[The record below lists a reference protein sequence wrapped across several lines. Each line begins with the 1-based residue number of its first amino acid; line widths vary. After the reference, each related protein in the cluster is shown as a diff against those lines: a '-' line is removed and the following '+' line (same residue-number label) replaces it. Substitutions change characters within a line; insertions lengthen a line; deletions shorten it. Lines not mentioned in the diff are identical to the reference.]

1 LSGGKGGRNGLETE
15 LRRLN
20 IVQKNSRPNHP
31 TTCGKVERFQ
41 QTMKKWLRAQPV
53 QPTTIAEL
61 QALLDTFVEY
71 YNRHR
76 PHRSLPHR
84 CTPATAYHARPKA
97 TPTGDRT
104 GDIHHRVR
112 TDRVDDTGAVS
123 LRRAGRLHHIGL
135 GRTHARTRVLL
146 LVQDL
151 QITIINAATG
161 ELLRELVL
169 DPTRTT
175 NPADSHPDPAPK
187 THSPEPNAGSELC
200 RCLETSHLRARQCCA
215 PGRIRTCD
223 QRIRSPTLYPAELRA
238 RGRDES
244 LRSAG
249 DRASGFP
256 GMSSGERRT
265 AGEIQG
271 CRSIP
276 VTLSGWFCRPV
287 CSPTRLRA

>member
-175 NPADSHPDPAPK
+175 NPADSHPD
-187 THSPEPNAGSELC
+187 HPNA
-200 RCLETSHLRARQCCA
+200 HRQPH
-215 PGRIRTCD
+215 PGRHPDPGR
-223 QRIRSPTLYPAELRA
+223 QRRPQPGSRLAAGHPQGPGLDPGENGATITSRDAETPRQHKIKMRRCPETPANGVPRHHIC
-238 RGRDES
+238 S
-244 LRSAG
+244 G
-249 DRASGFP
+249 DR
-256 GMSSGERRT
+256 
-265 AGEIQG
+265 I
-271 CRSIP
+271 
-276 VTLSGWFCRPV
+276 
-287 CSPTRLRA
+287 